1 MESTKTEINQNDF
14 NNDIDLNDYSNEY
27 LIQLISTAFTYY
39 NPNNDKEEFEGSVEN
54 LIRNYS
60 ENYKP
65 IQIKSN
71 LKYFIDFIGK
81 YSNSDIKFIENSL
94 QNINMKPDFREQFIK
109 MLINY
114 NENVENMKNAMIEKI
129 TNHRMIDFNYSFKVK
144 FVDSLSQK
152 VDFIISIFFKFYD
165 DNEEIKTIDLDLS
178 INQFYYI
185 FEEFQKI
192 DTLIKTLI

>member
-1 MESTKTEINQNDF
+1 MESTTTEINQNDF

-39 NPNNDKEEFEGSVEN
+39 NPNNDKEEFEGSV
-54 LIRNYS
+54 
-60 ENYKP
+60 
-65 IQIKSN
+65 KSN

>member
-1 MESTKTEINQNDF
+1 MESTTTEINQKDF

-185 FEEFQKI
+185 FEELQKI

>member
-1 MESTKTEINQNDF
+1 
-14 NNDIDLNDYSNEY
+14 
-27 LIQLISTAFTYY
+27 
-39 NPNNDKEEFEGSVEN
+39 
-54 LIRNYS
+54 
-60 ENYKP
+60 
-65 IQIKSN
+65 
-71 LKYFIDFIGK
+71 
-81 YSNSDIKFIENSL
+81 
-94 QNINMKPDFREQFIK
+94 MKPDFREQFIK

-185 FEEFQKI
+185 FEELQKI

>member
-1 MESTKTEINQNDF
+1 MESTTTEINQNDF

>member
-1 MESTKTEINQNDF
+1 MESTTTEINQNDF

-185 FEEFQKI
+185 FEELQKI

>member
-185 FEEFQKI
+185 FEELQKI
-192 DTLIKTLI
+192 DILIKKLI

>member
-1 MESTKTEINQNDF
+1 MESTTTEINQNDF

-165 DNEEIKTIDLDLS
+165 DNEEIKTIDVDLS

>member
-1 MESTKTEINQNDF
+1 
-14 NNDIDLNDYSNEY
+14 
-27 LIQLISTAFTYY
+27 
-39 NPNNDKEEFEGSVEN
+39 
-54 LIRNYS
+54 
-60 ENYKP
+60 
-65 IQIKSN
+65 
-71 LKYFIDFIGK
+71 
-81 YSNSDIKFIENSL
+81 
-94 QNINMKPDFREQFIK
+94 MKPDFREQFIK

>member
-192 DTLIKTLI
+192 H

>member
-1 MESTKTEINQNDF
+1 MESTTTEINQKDF

-152 VDFIISIFFKFYD
+152 VDFIISIIFKFYD